1 MDCKAAVHLYCG
13 LLVSKKKKPLI
24 EATTWMNLQ
33 RIMLSGKKKPT
44 FKVDTLY
51 NSTYIDLK
59 YLK

>member
-1 MDCKAAVHLYCG
+1 MDCETAVHLYYR

-51 NSTYIDLK
+51 NSTYIEFLK
-59 YLK
+59 

>member
-1 MDCKAAVHLYCG
+1 MDCKAAVHLYC
-13 LLVSKKKKPLI
+13 KEKKPLI

-51 NSTYIDLK
+51 NFTYIDLK